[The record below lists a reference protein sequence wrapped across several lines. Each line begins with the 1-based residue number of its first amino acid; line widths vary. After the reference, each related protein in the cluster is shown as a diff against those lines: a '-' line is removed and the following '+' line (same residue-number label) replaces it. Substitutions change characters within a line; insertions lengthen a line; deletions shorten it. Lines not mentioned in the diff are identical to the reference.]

1 MEADHGT
8 VLMANVADVRRPG
21 RIKCRETSRLFSPRG
36 DADAAHFGG
45 NVLHSWVAF
54 GEYDFIAV
62 VDMPDNESMA
72 AYVLAMTAKGHYS
85 AGKTTVL
92 LSGDESKAAL
102 NRAASLG

>member
-1 MEADHGT
+1 
-8 VLMANVADVRRPG
+8 MAQYLWQTSLTSAAWKDQVSGNVAA
-21 RIKCRETSRLFSPRG
+21 LFTAG

>member
-1 MEADHGT
+1 
-8 VLMANVADVRRPG
+8 MAQYLWQTSLTSSAWKDQVSGNIAALFDV
-21 RIKCRETSRLFSPRG
+21 G
-36 DADAAHFGG
+36 DAGAAHFGG
-45 NVLHSWVAF
+45 KVLHAWVAF

-85 AGKTTVL
+85 AGKTTIL
-92 LSGDESKAAL
+92 LSSDETERAM